1 MVMLYLVS
9 YCAIRNPV
17 CYPGFSICAPIFYLS
32 FICDAYL
39 LLRPGTVLFSVALL
53 NMSRPVASDYPSIF
67 AVLCILTLNFSLG
80 LLLRRTRYS
89 CHHLQGRRSVDKSI
103 LVVCMSVAT
112 ETICFSSDCSRQPC
126 LY

>member
-39 LLRPGTVLFSVALL
+39 LLRPGTVLFLVALL
-53 NMSRPVASDYPSIF
+53 NMSRPVASDYPMIF
-67 AVLCILTLNFSLG
+67 AVRCILTLDFLWDYCCAEEG
-80 LLLRRTRYS
+80 I
-89 CHHLQGRRSVDKSI
+89 H
-103 LVVCMSVAT
+103 AT
-112 ETICFSSDCSRQPC
+112 TSREDVQLISQFC
-126 LY
+126 